1 MGTAKYI
8 KNSLSYGDVTNY
20 RKLALTNE
28 TSSLIPPAGTVV
40 GRDGEGGGGGGAKEH
55 ELSCFDP
62 ENGY

>member
-8 KNSLSYGDVTNY
+8 KNSISLGDVTNY

-40 GRDGEGGGGGGAKEH
+40 GRDGEGGRGGGQNSPCVYIH
-55 ELSCFDP
+55 IHI
-62 ENGY
+62 